1 MFRLIAVAVA
11 ALYFVLLIF
20 GDETRR
26 PAEVARSEPL
36 AVPLVTAS
44 LVPGD
49 AQRQFHVSEIS
60 ENDAVERAIAAGKKI
75 REERRMPQPVV
86 TMAAATEPV
95 EPAPVETV
103 EMQYWYVTGS
113 RVNLRGGPGTSN
125 SVIGQV
131 SLGTEAEVLNDKD
144 GWYEIRLTDGSASG
158 WIAGQ
163 FLNEKKPG

>member
-1 MFRLIAVAVA
+1 MFRLIAVTVA

-36 AVPLVTAS
+36 AFPLVTAS
-44 LVPGD
+44 LAQGD
-49 AQRQFHVSEIS
+49 AKRQFHVSEVS
-60 ENDAVERAIAAGKKI
+60 DADAVELAIAAGEKV
-75 REERRMPQPVV
+75 REERRMPLPKV
-86 TMAAATEPV
+86 TMVAATQAAEPSS
-95 EPAPVETV
+95 AETV

-131 SLGTEAEVLNDKD
+131 TLGTEAEVLNDKD